1 VALGDQFLVNTIQDL
16 DQRLPSVSV
25 FDGGEF
31 VIVWEDD
38 DLGVAGQEYDASGKK
53 LTETQFQ
60 VSTSDKMDE
69 RPRVAVRDGGFL
81 TTWFGAGPELD
92 NDVWARNYV
101 VMPEPGQ
108 LTMLMAGAA
117 FLFWAHRRRGVP
129 RRAEERTLMRA
140 KRSAS
145 SEMGLTAVLMA
156 AALVGI
162 PGQAEAISLQAL
174 LDGASISVLD
184 KDFTDW
190 TLSFNAGEGADLSQI
205 DVTPL
210 EDDPLN
216 PGLLFTAADGALA
229 GIDAVTRL
237 QFYYTVTSNGSAIKG
252 NELELLDFVLTDV
265 GGPSDP
271 PNVIQVSQTFWD
283 PSFNFLGF
291 SLVFVLPSSESLSAV
306 ENFELQKTLI
316 ATTEI
321 EVDGE
326 RFGVAQVNQFSQ
338 RLSQVPELK
347 TILCHKGRRTIEV
360 SVNAVPAHLAHGDA
374 RGACADGGRPGHDST
389 GESALDATE
398 KRAGRKLCRE
408 MKRECRAAEKQASRQ
423 SAAACARGDR
433 ECRRAY
439 RADKREAIAICRE
452 DARSCI
458 QRYR

>member
-1 VALGDQFLVNTIQDL
+1 
-16 DQRLPSVSV
+16 
-25 FDGGEF
+25 
-31 VIVWEDD
+31 
-38 DLGVAGQEYDASGKK
+38 
-53 LTETQFQ
+53 
-60 VSTSDKMDE
+60 
-69 RPRVAVRDGGFL
+69 
-81 TTWFGAGPELD
+81 
-92 NDVWARNYV
+92 
-101 VMPEPGQ
+101 
-108 LTMLMAGAA
+108 
-117 FLFWAHRRRGVP
+117 
-129 RRAEERTLMRA
+129 MRA

-283 PSFNFLGF
+283 PNFNFLGF
-291 SLVFVLPSSESLSAV
+291 SLVFVLPSSERLSAV

-347 TILCHKGRRTIEV
+347 VILCHKGRRTIEV
-360 SVNAVPAHLAHGDA
+360 SVNAVPAHFAHGDS

-408 MKRECRAAEKQASRQ
+408 MKRECRAAAKQASRQ
-423 SAAACARGDR
+423 SASACARGDR

-439 RADKREAIAICRE
+439 RADKREAMAICRE
-452 DARSCI
+452 DARSCRE
-458 QRYR
+458 QYR